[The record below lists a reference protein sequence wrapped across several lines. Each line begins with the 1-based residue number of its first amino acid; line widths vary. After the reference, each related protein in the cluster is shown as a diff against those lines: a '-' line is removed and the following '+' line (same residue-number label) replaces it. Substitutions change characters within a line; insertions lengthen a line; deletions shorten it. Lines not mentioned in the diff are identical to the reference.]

1 MVDFERFSGDIE
13 PSETSNCLEFLLTSL
28 CRIMDL
34 KPKQAAGLLTNNNKY
49 LAVVVMK
56 GFKGDF
62 RPIINWY
69 QEIYSQT
76 RHATQ
81 LIEK

>member
-1 MVDFERFSGDIE
+1 
-13 PSETSNCLEFLLTSL
+13 
-28 CRIMDL
+28 MDL

>member
-1 MVDFERFSGDIE
+1 MVDFERFSADMDT
-13 PSETSNCLEFLLTSL
+13 SETSNCLEFLLTSL

-34 KPKQAAGLLTNNNKY
+34 RPKQAAGLLTNNNKY

-69 QEIYSQT
+69 QEIYAQT
-76 RHATQ
+76 HHAT
-81 LIEK
+81 